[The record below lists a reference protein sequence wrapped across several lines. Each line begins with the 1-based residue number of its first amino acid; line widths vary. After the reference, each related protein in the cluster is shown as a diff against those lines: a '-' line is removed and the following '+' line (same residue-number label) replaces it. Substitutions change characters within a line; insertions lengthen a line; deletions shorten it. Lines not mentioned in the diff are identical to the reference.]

1 MSQCKNCRFSRK
13 RMQMG
18 RVQLLCMFD
27 PPKNVPIPQPN
38 GAIMFIAIWQ
48 SLEDDAWC
56 GKYEVDPQSRN

>member
-1 MSQCKNCRFSRK
+1 
-13 RMQMG
+13 MQMG